1 MIGVEPRVS
10 EIKLSLVTQEG
21 VNQFDYRYKR
31 TIKIR
36 KSQGIII
43 KSPWVTG

>member
-10 EIKLSLVTQEG
+10 EINLSLVTQG